1 MTENPTETR
10 SAPAPSGAAP
20 LVRID
25 GLEKTF
31 TIGFLRKKVEA
42 VRGVSFEV
50 RPGEIFGVLGP
61 NGAGKTTTIKML
73 LGLIF
78 PTKGTLS
85 LFGEA
90 RPSPEVMKRLGYLPE
105 NPYVYQYLKPHEFL
119 DLCGRLC
126 GIPASERKKKSDA
139 ILERVGLAHAVD
151 RPIGRF
157 SKGMTQRIGLAQALL
172 HDPELLILD
181 EPMSGLDPVGR
192 KQVRDLIVEE
202 RKRGKTILF
211 TSHILSDVELL
222 CDRVAIFHRGKVTAY
237 GALSE
242 LLKPEVRRTEV
253 ELEGTSDALVR
264 ELEGLGAGIARE
276 EGRRTA
282 RVRVTMPGEEGAKRV
297 LALALAQDARIV
309 EVHESRE
316 TLEDLFLRDSGLAAQ
331 KEDTH

>member
-1 MTENPTETR
+1 MTD
-10 SAPAPSGAAP
+10 AAP
-20 LVRID
+20 IITVKD
-25 GLEKTF
+25 LEKTF
-31 TIGFLRKKVEA
+31 RIGFMRKKVDA
-42 VRGVSFEV
+42 VRGVTFEV

-85 LFGEA
+85 LFGHA
-90 RPSPEVMKRLGYLPE
+90 RPEPEVMKRLGYLPE
-105 NPYVYQYLKPHEFL
+105 NPYVYQYLKPLEFL

-126 GIPASERKKKSDA
+126 GMSATDRKKKSDA
-139 ILERVGLAHAVD
+139 ILERVGLTHAID

-181 EPMSGLDPVGR
+181 EPMSGLDPIGR

-202 RKRGKTILF
+202 RKAGKTVLF

-222 CDRVAIFHRGKVTAY
+222 CDRVAIFHRGKVTAF

-253 ELEGTSDALVR
+253 ELEDASE
-264 ELEGLGAGIARE
+264 ELEAALAELGATVVHE
-276 EGRRTA
+276 EGRGSTR
-282 RVRVTMPGEEGAKRV
+282 RVRVTMPGEEGARRV
-297 LALALAQDARIV
+297 LELALAKGARIV
-309 EVHESRE
+309 EVHEKRE
-316 TLEDLFLRDSGLAAQ
+316 TLEDLFLRDSGLSTQ
-331 KEDTH
+331 KESAHP

>member
-316 TLEDLFLRDSGLAAQ
+316 TLEDLFLRDSGLAAH
-331 KEDTH
+331 KEDSP